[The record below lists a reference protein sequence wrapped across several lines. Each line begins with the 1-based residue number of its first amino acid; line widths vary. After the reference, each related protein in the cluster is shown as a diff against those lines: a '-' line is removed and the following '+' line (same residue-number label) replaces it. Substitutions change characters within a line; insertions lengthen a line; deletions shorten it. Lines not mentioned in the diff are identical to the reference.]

1 MGTNSSW
8 CRVPEF
14 LFAITLSAA
23 ALSVC
28 DAPEYPSE
36 VAVTAL
42 IVRLPNHLGD
52 ACMALPALDLL
63 ADSGNALTLAG
74 KPWARDL
81 FAAYPWPTVALTG
94 SRVDRIRALRNGR
107 QKAGLLLTN
116 SFGSALEFRMSGI
129 AAIGYAR
136 DGRSWLLRR
145 AEAVNASDHMVAY
158 YHRLASAYVGTS
170 PPVPRNL
177 RLRVDDPA
185 RQRGRDLLK
194 VHGVTANYVVLC
206 PVAVGFHHGQVKA
219 WNGFTRLTRELLA
232 SGVAVV
238 AMPGPNESATVR
250 SALPGAIVLP
260 ESDVATFAAV
270 LAGARLVV
278 ANDSGPGHLA
288 AAVGARLISVFGVT
302 EPEKTRPWSTTATL
316 VGSSQAWP
324 PYAEVRSAVDAALRA

>member
-1 MGTNSSW
+1 
-8 CRVPEF
+8 VKP
-14 LFAITLSAA
+14 
-23 ALSVC
+23 
-28 DAPEYPSE
+28 
-36 VAVTAL
+36 L

-63 ADSGNALTLAG
+63 ADSGNALTLVG
-74 KPWARDL
+74 RRWARDL
-81 FAAYPWPTVALTG
+81 FAAYSWPAVSLSE
-94 SRVDRIRALRNGR
+94 SRVDRIRALRNSR
-107 QKAGLLLTN
+107 HAAGLLLTN

-145 AEAVNASDHMVAY
+145 AVAVNATDHMVEY
-158 YHRLASAYVGTS
+158 YHRLAATYVGTS

-177 RLRVDDPA
+177 RLRVDDQA
-185 RQRGRDLLK
+185 RQRGGDLLK
-194 VHGVTANYVVLC
+194 LYGVTAKYVVLC
-206 PVAVGFHHGQVKA
+206 PVAVGFHHGRVKA
-219 WNGFTRLTRELLA
+219 WNGFTRLSRELLA

-250 SALPGAIVLP
+250 SALPDTIVLP

-288 AAVGARLISVFGVT
+288 AAVGVRLISVFGVT
-302 EPEKTRPWSTTATL
+302 EPEKTRPWGSNATL
-316 VGSSQAWP
+316 VGSSRGWP
-324 PYAEVRSAVDAALRA
+324 AYEEIRTAVDAALGA